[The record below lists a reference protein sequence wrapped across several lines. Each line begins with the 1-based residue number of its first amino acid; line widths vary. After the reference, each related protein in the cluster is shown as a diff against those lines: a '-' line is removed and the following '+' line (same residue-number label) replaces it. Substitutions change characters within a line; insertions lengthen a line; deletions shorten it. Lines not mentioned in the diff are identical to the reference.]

1 MGLITVASLSNGC
14 SPNRPSDSPTGH
26 ETTMSVRTL
35 PQQGTTGI
43 QRDHLCGCCCSSFW
57 YNFSSNIWLSRH
69 TENYEHGA
77 PEGPTGPRKGVTLSK
92 QPSSAATQSSF
103 SISFSQ
109 SRLKRSCGN
118 TAITLPIVG
127 NLTSRGICLFKP
139 AGKINAQPD
148 WSGRRKRIFWHY
160 LTNLQRTLVG
170 VAAK

>member
-1 MGLITVASLSNGC
+1 MAAPLIGLPTAPQAMRPPWVSALSLNRVPPGCRGTICAAAAAQAFGITSA
-14 SPNRPSDSPTGH
+14 PTFDCH
-26 ETTMSVRTL
+26 VTQKIMNTVPRKA
-35 PQQGTTGI
+35 PQ
-43 QRDHLCGCCCSSFW
+43 
-57 YNFSSNIWLSRH
+57 
-69 TENYEHGA
+69 A
-77 PEGPTGPRKGVTLSK
+77 PERVLHC
-92 QPSSAATQSSF
+92 QNRVSAATQSSF

-160 LTNLQRTLVG
+160 LTNLQRTVVG